1 MSKIEEIR
9 KRVEGWAERR
19 SSRVSVAEFEAEADQ
34 AQQDRATLLAALDG
48 EWQSKRPE
56 AGSWWCAL
64 ALDQRT
70 PTQSVLAVDVDS
82 LDGVWTAA
90 DEDWLGKIIEPQFTG
105 ALWQRRTVPA
115 DPFADRE
122 PVRDIGHEEALDITR
137 RMLDRAKKPAP
148 CQGGGG

>member
-1 MSKIEEIR
+1 MSEIEEIR
-9 KRVEGWAERR
+9 RRHQERQAGEEPADY
-19 SSRVSVAEFEAEADQ
+19 SLAFEEAHE
-34 AQQDRATLLAALDG
+34 DRATLLAALDG

-90 DEDWLGKIIEPQFTG
+90 DEDWLGKIIETQFTG

-115 DPFADRE
+115 DPFKKE
-122 PVRDIGHEEALDITR
+122 VKHE
-137 RMLDRAKKPAP
+137 
-148 CQGGGG
+148 